1 VAFGDINL
9 SDEQVRKSKD
19 GVEFNPG
26 AGGWPTVRYFNKETG
41 YGGAAYVKKT
51 DKSMCDELG
60 EDDMMQ
66 GLVMTAGKT
75 SLCSIATKDGCS
87 EKEAKFID
95 QMSSK
100 SKAEIAEQLT
110 RLNGMSEGKMT
121 ADLKKWLS
129 QRIAI
134 LNQFGEK
141 DEL

>member
-1 VAFGDINL
+1 VAFGDVNL
-9 SDEQVRKSKD
+9 SEEQVRKSRD
-19 GVEFNPG
+19 GIDFSPG

-60 EDDMMQ
+60 EDAMMQ
-66 GLVMTAGKT
+66 GLVLTAGKT
-75 SLCSIATKDGCS
+75 SLCAIDTKAGCS
-87 EKEAKFID
+87 DQESKFIT

-100 SKAEIAEQLT
+100 SAAEIAEQLT

-121 ADLKKWLS
+121 PDLKKWLG

-134 LNQFGEK
+134 LKQFSAK